1 MPSDCRC
8 SKSDRYYSATFF
20 QVLTKMIGEW
30 QAQGLVLWRIWDYWD
45 RTKEP
50 FWWVDS
56 TWWIFRIEAVMKEHL
71 LLKNRVGWAKLMI
84 SSLGCN
90 DQDTG
95 NKENEDTL
103 RKSGMKMEILFKTC
117 YSNVDAKDLMKAPF
131 WNALLQ
137 DLIADKIWIK

>member
-1 MPSDCRC
+1 
-8 SKSDRYYSATFF
+8 
-20 QVLTKMIGEW
+20 
-30 QAQGLVLWRIWDYWD
+30 
-45 RTKEP
+45 
-50 FWWVDS
+50 
-56 TWWIFRIEAVMKEHL
+56 MKEHL

-90 DQDTG
+90 DQDKG

-131 WNALLQ
+131 WKALLQ